1 VFDASIR
8 VRVVSTNSGSRS
20 AVKSVSIDGS
30 NARAAAHLGSRRR
43 GAFGSS
49 LGTVAGSTF
58 VRFAG

>member
-1 VFDASIR
+1 
-8 VRVVSTNSGSRS
+8 
-20 AVKSVSIDGS
+20 VKSVSIDGS